1 MMETQNLLMAALIH
15 LIQFQSSHC
24 ATARERALMMFETL
38 SNLKDSNTEIEDLCL
53 QANALLAT

>member
-1 MMETQNLLMAALIH
+1 METQNLLIAALTH

-24 ATARERALMMFETL
+24 VIARERALMMFEAL
-38 SNLKDSNTEIEDLCL
+38 SDLQDSNSEIEDLCL